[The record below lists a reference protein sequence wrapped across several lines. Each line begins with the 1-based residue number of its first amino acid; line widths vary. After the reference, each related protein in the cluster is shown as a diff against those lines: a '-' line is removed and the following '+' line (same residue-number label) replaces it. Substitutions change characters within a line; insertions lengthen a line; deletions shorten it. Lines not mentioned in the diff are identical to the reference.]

1 MDVQE
6 YVKKNEGLRL
16 KPYLCTAGKWTIG
29 YGHNLEEGISEYVA
43 EAILDEDIRTAI
55 EDVLDIFSNDKD
67 EFQLILSGNRY
78 IALVD
83 MMFNL
88 GKPRFLTFKRMIQA
102 IKEKNWDKAA
112 NELLDS
118 KYATQVGQRA
128 INNANFVRKEIG
140 RASCRERV

>member
-29 YGHNLEEGISEYVA
+29 YGHNLENGISEYVA

-55 EDVLDIFSNDKD
+55 EDVLAIFSNDKD
-67 EFQLILSGNRY
+67 EFQSILSYNRY

-118 KYATQVGQRA
+118 KYAAQVGQRA
-128 INNANFVRKEIG
+128 INNANFLRKG
-140 RASCRERV
+140 

>member
-29 YGHNLEEGISEYVA
+29 YGHNLENGISEYVA

-67 EFQLILSGNRY
+67 EFQLILSYNRY
-78 IALVD
+78 TALVD

-88 GKPRFLTFKRMIQA
+88 GKSRFLTFKKMIKA
-102 IKEKNWDKAA
+102 IKKKDWDRAA
-112 NELLDS
+112 DELLDS
-118 KYATQVGQRA
+118 KYANQVKQRA
-128 INNANFVRKEIG
+128 INNSNLLRKG
-140 RASCRERV
+140 

>member
-29 YGHNLEEGISEYVA
+29 YGHNLEEGISENIA
-43 EAILDEDIRTAI
+43 KAIFDEDIQVAI
-55 EDVLDIFSNDKD
+55 NDVLDIFSNNKG
-67 EFQLILSGNRY
+67 EYQLVLSGNRY

-128 INNANFVRKEIG
+128 INNANFLKKG
-140 RASCRERV
+140 